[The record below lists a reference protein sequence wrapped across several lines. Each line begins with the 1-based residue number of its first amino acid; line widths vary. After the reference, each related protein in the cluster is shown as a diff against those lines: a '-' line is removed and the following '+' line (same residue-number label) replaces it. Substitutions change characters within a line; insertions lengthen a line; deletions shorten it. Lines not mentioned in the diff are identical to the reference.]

1 MIKLDNKMDLFLTS
15 PDWTEFSYSRQIEKI
30 ERIRIGLFTYLL
42 VTTVDP
48 IENSI
53 DNTKSKQ
60 ILLTT
65 ALHFISSNYIGKLPI
80 ELNVFAVKKDLNDK
94 IKCGDC
100 LAKGVDLHV
109 KNK

>member
-15 PDWTEFSYSRQIEKI
+15 PDWTEFSYSRQIEK
-30 ERIRIGLFTYLL
+30 IRIGLFTYLL